1 MSPKHA
7 PQFWGAK
14 GICELRFLE
23 LLLLLTAF
31 LASLTGIGPADRG
44 GMRQVQGVAVVQA
57 AQAAQAA
64 VLPARRAAPAV
75 AVPLLR
81 PEKAVP
87 LSAMQHALAALHP
100 PFERM
105 LE

>member
-1 MSPKHA
+1 
-7 PQFWGAK
+7 
-14 GICELRFLE
+14 LE

-31 LASLTGIGPADRG
+31 LASLTGVGQADRA

-75 AVPLLR
+75 ALPLRR
-81 PEKAVP
+81 PEKATP
-87 LSAMQHALAALHP
+87 LAALQRPLPALHL
-100 PFERM
+100 PFERR

>member
-1 MSPKHA
+1 MSRSIA
-7 PQFWGAK
+7 RATARALLET
-14 GICELRFLE
+14 CRLE

-31 LASLTGIGPADRG
+31 LASLTGVGQADRA

-75 AVPLLR
+75 ALPLRR
-81 PEKAVP
+81 PEKATP
-87 LSAMQHALAALHP
+87 LAALQRPLPALHL
-100 PFERM
+100 PFERR

>member
-1 MSPKHA
+1 M
-7 PQFWGAK
+7 
-14 GICELRFLE
+14 E

-31 LASLTGIGPADRG
+31 LASLTGVGQADRG

-75 AVPLLR
+75 VVPLLR
-81 PEKAVP
+81 PEKATP
-87 LSAMQHALAALHP
+87 LATVQLALAALHL
-100 PFERM
+100 PFERR

>member
-1 MSPKHA
+1 MSRSPA
-7 PQFWGAK
+7 WMTVRAVLET
-14 GICELRFLE
+14 CRLE

-31 LASLTGIGPADRG
+31 LASLTGAGQADRG
-44 GMRQVQGVAVVQA
+44 GMRQVQGVAVIQA

-64 VLPARRAAPAV
+64 VLPARHAAPAV

-81 PEKAVP
+81 PERAAP
-87 LSAMQHALAALHP
+87 LGSAQLALGQLHL
-100 PFERM
+100 PFERR

>member
-1 MSPKHA
+1 MSQSIA
-7 PQFWGAK
+7 RATVRALLET
-14 GICELRFLE
+14 CRLE

-31 LASLTGIGPADRG
+31 LASLTGIGQADRG
-44 GMRQVQGVAVVQA
+44 GIRQVQGVAVVQA

-64 VLPARRAAPAV
+64 VLPARRAAAAP

-81 PEKAVP
+81 PEKARP
-87 LSAMQHALAALHP
+87 LAAVQTALVASHL
-100 PFERM
+100 PFERR

>member
-1 MSPKHA
+1 MSRSTGRTTVRA
-7 PQFWGAK
+7 YL
-14 GICELRFLE
+14 ETYRLE

-31 LASLTGIGPADRG
+31 LASLTGVGQADRG
-44 GMRQVQGVAVVQA
+44 GMRQVQGVALVQA
-57 AQAAQAA
+57 AQTAQAA
-64 VLPARRAAPAV
+64 VLPARRAAPTV

-81 PEKAVP
+81 PEKTLP
-87 LSAMQHALAALHP
+87 LAAMQPALAALRL

>member
-1 MSPKHA
+1 M
-7 PQFWGAK
+7 
-14 GICELRFLE
+14 E

-31 LASLTGIGPADRG
+31 LASLTGIGQADRG
-44 GMRQVQGVAVVQA
+44 GIRQVQGVTVVQA

-81 PEKAVP
+81 PEKAMP
-87 LSAMQHALAALHP
+87 LAALQTALFALHL
-100 PFERM
+100 PFERR

>member
-1 MSPKHA
+1 M
-7 PQFWGAK
+7 
-14 GICELRFLE
+14 E

-31 LASLTGIGPADRG
+31 LASLTGVGQADRG
-44 GMRQVQGVAVVQA
+44 GIRPVQGVAVVQA
-57 AQAAQAA
+57 AQTAQAA

-81 PEKAVP
+81 PEKARP
-87 LSAMQHALAALHP
+87 LSALQPPLAALHL

>member
-1 MSPKHA
+1 
-7 PQFWGAK
+7 
-14 GICELRFLE
+14 LE

-31 LASLTGIGPADRG
+31 LASLTGVGQADRG
-44 GMRQVQGVAVVQA
+44 GIRAVQGVAVVQA

-64 VLPARRAAPAV
+64 VLPARRAAPAI

-81 PEKAVP
+81 PEKTRP
-87 LSAMQHALAALHP
+87 LAAVQLALGALHL
-100 PFERM
+100 PFERL

>member
-1 MSPKHA
+1 MSPSVA
-7 PQFWGAK
+7 WATVRA
-14 GICELRFLE
+14 CLETCRLE

-31 LASLTGIGPADRG
+31 LASLTGIGQADRAG
-44 GMRQVQGVAVVQA
+44 IRQTQGVAVVQA

-64 VLPARRAAPAV
+64 VLPARQAALAI

-81 PEKAVP
+81 PERVAP
-87 LSAMQHALAALHP
+87 LAAAQHAPAALRL
-100 PFERM
+100 PFERR

>member
-1 MSPKHA
+1 M
-7 PQFWGAK
+7 
-14 GICELRFLE
+14 E

-31 LASLTGIGPADRG
+31 LASLTGIGQADRG
-44 GMRQVQGVAVVQA
+44 GMRPVQGVAVVQE
-57 AQAAQAA
+57 AQAARAA

-81 PEKAVP
+81 PERAAP
-87 LSAMQHALAALHP
+87 LSVLQQPLPALRL
-100 PFERM
+100 PFERR

>member
-1 MSPKHA
+1 
-7 PQFWGAK
+7 
-14 GICELRFLE
+14 LE

-31 LASLTGIGPADRG
+31 LASLTGVGQADRVG
-44 GMRQVQGVAVVQA
+44 TRQMHGVAVVQA

-64 VLPARRAAPAV
+64 VLPARRAAPAP

-81 PEKAVP
+81 PEKARP
-87 LSAMQHALAALHP
+87 LAAMQAALAVRHL
-100 PFERM
+100 PFERR